1 MQCGVKKPEE
11 IYEIADLM
19 MPGAKKLEFGGSS
32 QKGWLNL
39 KHHETTLYRCHSC
52 LK

>member
-1 MQCGVKKPEE
+1 MKKPAE

-19 MPGAKKLEFGGSS
+19 MPGAKKLEFGAGP

-39 KHHETTLYRCHSC
+39 KHH
-52 LK
+52 